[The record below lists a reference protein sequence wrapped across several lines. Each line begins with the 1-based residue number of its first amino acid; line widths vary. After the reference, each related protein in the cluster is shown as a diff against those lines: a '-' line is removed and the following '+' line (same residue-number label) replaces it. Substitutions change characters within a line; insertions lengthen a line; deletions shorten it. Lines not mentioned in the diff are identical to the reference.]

1 VTRAYLDDVAR
12 ELGAVGIG
20 GALRR
25 RIVAELG
32 DHLDCDP
39 AAELGPPALIARQFA
54 DTVGTGRARRATIV
68 SFTAL
73 AFAGIVFAVAAGGAF
88 FGHHHSTQAEEIRV
102 PASALATIAAQV
114 SFVSGVLAA
123 MRALWHRGDAAF
135 TRADATVILRRAAV
149 ALIACL
155 VAIAAL
161 GVVAL
166 GFKNTSWQSVALI
179 GVALSAAGLLAAS
192 PSVIAAARVRPT
204 GEGAAA
210 DMFADFG
217 PLVPP
222 VLRGRPWLFAG
233 LIATGLAVAIA
244 TQGLIASDPYD
255 GLISGVGEATAC
267 LAGFALLGRYLA
279 LYSSDSA

>member
-12 ELGAVGIG
+12 ELGVVGIG

-39 AAELGPPALIARQFA
+39 AADLGSPTVIARQFA
-54 DTVGTGRARRATIV
+54 DTVGTGRARRATIA
-68 SFTAL
+68 SFASL
-73 AFAGIVFAVAAGGAF
+73 AFAGIVFTVAGAAAL
-88 FGHHHSTQAEEIRV
+88 FGHYHSTQPEEIRV
-102 PASALATIAAQV
+102 PASALAAIAAQV
-114 SFVSGVLAA
+114 AFVTGVLAA

-155 VAIAAL
+155 VALAAL
-161 GVVAL
+161 AVVAL

-179 GVALSAAGLLAAS
+179 AVALGAAGRLAAS
-192 PSVIAAARVRPT
+192 PAVIAAARVRPT

-233 LIATGLAVAIA
+233 LIATGLAVALA
-244 TQGLIASDPYD
+244 TQGLILSDPYD
-255 GLISGVGEATAC
+255 GLVNGVGEATAC

-279 LYSSDSA
+279 LYSSDHA